1 MAPGQPTAREGN
13 EDDAGENMNEIV
25 KKEEIASGIF
35 RLEVKSPVIAKKRRP
50 GQFVVLR
57 LSETG
62 ERIPLTIVDSDPEAG
77 TITLIFQAV
86 GKTTRGLSLLEK
98 GDAILDLAGPLGK
111 PTNLA
116 HYGRVVV
123 VGGGLGLAPLYPIAK
138 ALKEEGNSIVSIIG
152 ARTGELLILLD
163 EMRAISDEL
172 HIATDDGSLGHHGF
186 VTEVLG
192 ELLKKSGKFDLA
204 VVIGP
209 PLMMKAASQITKPY
223 GLKTM
228 VSLNSIM
235 VDGTGMCG
243 GCRVEVAGETKFTCV
258 DGPEFDGHQVNFD
271 LLIQRLNLYRNQE
284 TEAQERHSAAACKIF
299 PESKK

>member
-1 MAPGQPTAREGN
+1 
-13 EDDAGENMNEIV
+13 MNEII

-35 RLEVKSPVIAKKRRP
+35 RLEVKSPVIAEKRRP

-57 LSETG
+57 ISETG
-62 ERIPLTIVDSDPEAG
+62 ERIPLTIVDSDSRAG
-77 TITLIFQAV
+77 SISLIFQAV
-86 GKTTRGLSLLEK
+86 GKTTQALALLEE

-111 PTNLA
+111 PTKLA
-116 HYGRVVV
+116 HFGRVVA

-138 ALKEEGNSIVSIIG
+138 ALKEQGNSIVSIIG
-152 ARTGELLILLD
+152 ARTQELLVLVD

-186 VTEVLG
+186 VTEVLA
-192 ELLKKSGKFDLA
+192 ELLKNNEKFDLA
-204 VVIGP
+204 VAIGP
-209 PLMMKAASQITKPY
+209 APMMKAASQITKPY
-223 GLKTM
+223 DLRTI

-284 TEAQERHSAAACKIF
+284 TEAKERHSEASCKIS